1 MSPTQPSPI
10 QMSPISTPQDLQAMS
25 TQPQAAPPVMQT
37 TAPHQNFLQRIL
49 PTIGSVAGYGLGALL
64 APETGG
70 ASLALGSLGSG
81 LGEGAGKALENISS
95 GQGAGTGVGGDILGG
110 AIGGLAGGAAN
121 SVLGRI
127 GGHLAGKVAA
137 NDAVNYAKATGLNF
151 GGVSS
156 DLQKMYDLN
165 KAQGFTDSMG
175 FDGSDPRQMEEV
187 SKPVVDFNTVYDNAL
202 QGADFVNTKDFSK
215 LLTKAQNQMGGAGA
229 PSPVND
235 ALTDFS
241 RSTGVN
247 AGTIP
252 KNMPANQ
259 ARQLQQAVGRQLGN
273 VENLVNKASL
283 SGTYNGEMQAQL
295 NSLHELYDNLGA
307 SIKTPQVND
316 AIASQTVSDAD
327 RAGYVAKYG
336 DKLGNYVAD
345 TITNAKSADDL
356 LGPMQQLTT
365 TGKLSSMA
373 LDDLKA
379 SGTPRAAVRAQFA
392 DNGGIMPSS
401 PPPKPG
407 AGMTLAQAGRHA
419 VAGEHVKAAAKVAS
433 LLGENG
439 MKDGP
444 ASTTANL
451 LSRISNPSGPSIAG
465 AGVTAAASVPAIGG
479 AGGQSTMNPV
489 SATQPQ
495 PGMNE
500 LNSMMQG
507 AMLDPSQFGN
517 GSVLASLA
525 PMIQQ
530 SQAQQGLQQNLAPLY
545 QEAGGAQGISGIL
558 SQLKAL
564 IPGTPEYAYEQAKQ
578 AAAKQ
583 GAQFGITPGMLP
595 SFMASPGTAGAQFG
609 GAQNILS
616 NLPV

>member
-1 MSPTQPSPI
+1 MGAPQPS
-10 QMSPISTPQDLQAMS
+10 
-25 TQPQAAPPVMQT
+25 APSPVMQT
-37 TAPHQNFLQRIL
+37 ATPHQSFWQRIL
-49 PTIGSVAGYGLGALL
+49 PTVGSVAGYGLGALL

-81 LGEGAGKALENISS
+81 LGEGAGKALENVTS
-95 GQGAGTGVGGDILGG
+95 GQSAGSGVGGDILGG
-110 AIGGLAGGAAN
+110 AAGGLAGGAAN
-121 SVLGRI
+121 SVLGKI
-127 GGHLAGKVAA
+127 GGKLVGSAA
-137 NDAVNYAKATGLNF
+137 SKGATNDAVNYAKATGLNF

-156 DLQKMYDLN
+156 DVQKMYDLS
-165 KAQGFTDSMG
+165 KAQDFTDSMG

-215 LLTKAQNQMGGAGA
+215 VLTKAQNQMGGAGA
-229 PSPVND
+229 PSPIND

-241 RSTGVN
+241 RTTGIN

-283 SGTYNGEMQAQL
+283 QGTYNGEMQAQL
-295 NSLHELYDNLGA
+295 NSLHELYDNLGT

-316 AIASQTVSDAD
+316 AIANQTVSDAD

-336 DKLGNYVAD
+336 DKLGNYTAD

-356 LGPMQQLTT
+356 LQPMQQLTT

-401 PPPKPG
+401 PPPTPG
-407 AGMTLAQAGRHA
+407 VGPTLAQAGRHA
-419 VAGEHVKAAAKVAS
+419 VAGEHVKAAAKMAS

-439 MKDGP
+439 VKDAA
-444 ASTTANL
+444 ASRTGNILA
-451 LSRISNPSGPSIAG
+451 RISNPAGPSIAG
-465 AGVTAAASVPAIGG
+465 AGVTAAASLPAIGG
-479 AGGQSTMNPV
+479 AGGQPTMNPV
-489 SATQPQ
+489 SSTQPQ

-530 SQAQQGLQQNLAPLY
+530 AQASQGLMSNLNPLY
-545 QEAGGAQGISGIL
+545 QQAGGAQGLGGGIL
-558 SQLKAL
+558 SQLQAL
-564 IPGTPEYAYEQAKQ
+564 IPGTPQYAYEQAKR
-578 AAAKQ
+578 AAAQQ

-595 SFMASPGTAGAQFG
+595 SFMANPGTAGAQFG
-609 GAQNILS
+609 GAQNVLA
-616 NLPV
+616 NMPV